1 MPFDPSKPEDN
12 SPLSSA
18 QMRGQLTALNAD
30 TQTRATQANVDA
42 AIAGTSSNT
51 NGVATL
57 GMVVSDPPTQAEVQT
72 IADKLDELINGLRR

>member
-1 MPFDPSKPEDN
+1 
-12 SPLSSA
+12 
-18 QMRGQLTALNAD
+18 MRGQLTALNAD
-30 TQTRATQANVDA
+30 TQTRALQTNVDA

-57 GMVVSDPPTQAEVQT
+57 GMVVSDPPTQGEVQA

>member
-1 MPFDPSKPEDN
+1 MPYNPNQPADN

-18 QMRGQLTALNAD
+18 VMRGQLTALDAD
-30 TQTRATQANVDA
+30 TQTRALQTDVEA

-51 NGVATL
+51 NGVGTL
-57 GMVVSDPPTQAEVQT
+57 RMVVSDPPTQGKVQA

>member
-18 QMRGQLTALNAD
+18 VMRSQLTALNAD
-30 TQTRATQANVDA
+30 TQTRASQTDVDA

-51 NGVATL
+51 NGVGTL
-57 GMVVSDPPTQAEVQT
+57 GMVVSDPPTQGEVQT